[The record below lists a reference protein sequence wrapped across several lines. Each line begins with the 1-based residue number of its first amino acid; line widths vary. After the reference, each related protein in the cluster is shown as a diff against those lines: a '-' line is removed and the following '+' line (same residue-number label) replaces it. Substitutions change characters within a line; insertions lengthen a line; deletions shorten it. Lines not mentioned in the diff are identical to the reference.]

1 MGKKLLDQYS
11 YLHFAVGI
19 VIYFWGI
26 NLKNWFILH
35 VIFEI
40 VENSNLGMNLINNY
54 IKFWPGGKPKSDSL
68 LNMTGDTIAGM
79 LGWISAYYI
88 DNLGKKYNLYDL
100 HIKI

>member
-26 NLKNWFILH
+26 N
-35 VIFEI
+35 
-40 VENSNLGMNLINNY
+40 INNY

-100 HIKI
+100 HIKS

>member
-35 VIFEI
+35 VVFEI
-40 VENSNLGMNLINNY
+40 VENSI
-54 IKFWPGGKPKSDSL
+54 
-68 LNMTGDTIAGM
+68 
-79 LGWISAYYI
+79 
-88 DNLGKKYNLYDL
+88 
-100 HIKI
+100 

>member
-26 NLKNWFILH
+26 NLKNWFIIH
-35 VIFEI
+35 IIFEI
-40 VENSNLGMNLINNY
+40 VENSNLGMNFINNY
-54 IKFWPGGKPKSDSL
+54 IKIWPGGKPKSDSL
-68 LNMTGDTIAGM
+68 LNMTGDTIAAM